1 MSHSEY
7 ANVNSKIVKT
17 IHDIKNT
24 GIIGVQINSTLHNII
39 LNLVSNKISKIF
51 VFDND
56 RPVGI
61 ITDKDIIRFLY
72 IDKSGRSLDSVYAA
86 EIMNSVCFVFDN
98 MTCQQAA
105 QMMIINKISTLAIGS
120 KENLEGIVTKTDL
133 LKYYVNNQQDKSK
146 VSDYMT
152 VSYFSARTDDR
163 LYEIIKKMILYDI
176 SRIVV
181 TDSANNPVGIITNG
195 DIFKIT
201 MTTSNLDIVQS
212 SLSRYTEQ
220 DGLWSETGFVGS
232 QLAAETM
239 TEGIITIDSDTNV
252 KTAAKILV
260 DKRIDCL
267 GINNSQGQLV
277 GLINKTNI
285 LYALANSN
293 RECPQ

>member
-7 ANVNSKIVKT
+7 ANVNSRIDKT
-17 IHDIKNT
+17 ILDIKNT

-39 LNLVSNKISKIF
+39 LNLISNKISKIF

-56 RPVGI
+56 KPVGI

-72 IDKSGRSLDSVYAA
+72 IDKSGRRLDGVYAA
-86 EIMNSVCFVFDN
+86 EIMNNVCFVFDN
-98 MTCQQAA
+98 MTCQHAA

-152 VSYFSARTDDR
+152 VSYFSATTDDK

-181 TDSANNPVGIITNG
+181 TDGKNNPVGIITNG

-201 MTTSNLDIVQS
+201 MTTNNLDIVQS
-212 SLSRYTEQ
+212 SLSNYTEQ
-220 DGLWSETGFVGS
+220 DGLWTEAGFVGS

-239 TEGIITIDSDTNV
+239 TEGIITIDSDTSV

-267 GINNSQGQLV
+267 GINNNQGELV

-293 RECPQ
+293 KGYQQ